1 MISQRDISKG
11 KVLMSACAII
21 EGEEEGIL
29 FIYEGDMPYHN
40 LLEAIAYK
48 WLTLQET
55 LSNPEV
61 PNVFKRVL
69 HTLVSHGYPIAYSS
83 RIEFKRCAACF

>member
-29 FIYEGDMPYHN
+29 FIYE
-40 LLEAIAYK
+40 
-48 WLTLQET
+48 
-55 LSNPEV
+55 
-61 PNVFKRVL
+61 
-69 HTLVSHGYPIAYSS
+69 
-83 RIEFKRCAACF
+83 